1 MAKSSSSSKSLCLLS
16 GAARASKPDPAAGP
30 RTVNNAVRRRVHGY
44 GPQER
49 ARRQR
54 GGALFLLTD
63 SILCW
68 LCRLPHKVGSLV
80 LGSYPPRPAL
90 IFHRRAAA
98 RVHAPSP
105 GQGLDDGSLLPPQD
119 DTGEARRKMH
129 FAGLQSLTDAW
140 IFFSFFSPP
149 RRPAPGEAG
158 S

>member
-54 GGALFLLTD
+54 GGALFLLKLTD

-68 LCRLPHKVGSLV
+68 LCRLHKSAVLCSAPTPLV
-80 LGSYPPRPAL
+80 RPLSSIAAQRHVYMHHRPGRAWTTAVSCRPRMTPV
-90 IFHRRAAA
+90 RRGAKCILRAYN
-98 RVHAPSP
+98 P
-105 GQGLDDGSLLPPQD
+105 
-119 DTGEARRKMH
+119 
-129 FAGLQSLTDAW
+129 
-140 IFFSFFSPP
+140 
-149 RRPAPGEAG
+149 
-158 S
+158 